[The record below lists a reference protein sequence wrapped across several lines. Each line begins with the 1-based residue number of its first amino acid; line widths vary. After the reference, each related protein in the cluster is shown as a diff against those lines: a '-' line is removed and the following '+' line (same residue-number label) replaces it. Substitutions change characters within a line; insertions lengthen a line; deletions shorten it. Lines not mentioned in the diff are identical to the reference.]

1 MKDRGI
7 RLDGLDKKAEEL
19 SNQGKTPMFMA
30 IDQNAAGIIAVADTL
45 KENSKEAMEVL
56 HKMGIEVMMITG
68 DKRRTAEA
76 IARQIGIDRVL
87 AEL

>member
-1 MKDRGI
+1 M
-7 RLDGLDKKAEEL
+7 DGLDKKAEEL
-19 SNQGKTPMFMA
+19 SKQGKTPMFMA

>member
-1 MKDRGI
+1 MVVD
-7 RLDGLDKKAEEL
+7 
-19 SNQGKTPMFMA
+19 
-30 IDQNAAGIIAVADTL
+30 V
-45 KENSKEAMEVL
+45 EVL

-68 DKRRTAEA
+68 DNPRTAEA